1 MMSQLETQTLELL
14 QKQDFAYQKYLMKS
28 NDTTDKF
35 YAELFKKLEIL
46 EVEGKYF
53 ALNKSA
59 LPVNER

>member
-28 NDTTDKF
+28 SDTTDKF

-46 EVEGKYF
+46 EIEGKYF

>member
-28 NDTTDKF
+28 SDATDKF